1 MLVKDIAIDNGV
13 LLVSSV
19 QATIDLIGAMMTKR
33 YIYNRQKGRTFFNFS
48 AFRPIFDPLEKT
60 SRVSYRWRTLFR
72 AFSRSDSR
80 SWWTSTWFYWYYR
93 IKIFPN
99 RPVRR
104 EINVLCYHEVFTV
117 GFLNK
122 EQSCQSSIWV
132 KTYLAVLYPFNY
144 SGFSLKN
151 CAKILM
157 R

>member
-19 QATIDLIGAMMTKR
+19 QATIDFIGTMMTKR
-33 YIYNRQKGRTFFNFS
+33 YIYNRQIGPNLFLLFS
-48 AFRPIFDPLEKT
+48 VFRPISDPLEKT

-122 EQSCQSSIWV
+122 KQFWWSSIWV
-132 KTYLAVLYPFNY
+132 KTL
-144 SGFSLKN
+144 SFSLLLWFERFL
-151 CAKILM
+151 A
-157 R
+157 